1 MPDEVDGPDGVAD
14 GVADDVAAGDGAGA
28 VGDLPDFAEAVLD
41 LVDQVPEGRV
51 VTYGDVAELIGGGS
65 GPRRVGNVLSRYGA
79 ATSWWRVVRAG
90 GHPPMGL
97 EDEALRYYR
106 SEGTPLVGGALSG
119 RRVDLT
125 RARWDGPAASGAP
138 EQERDAV
145 GDP

>member
-1 MPDEVDGPDGVAD
+1 MPSEVHSVAGVA
-14 GVADDVAAGDGAGA
+14 GGVAAGVVARDSAGA

-41 LVDQVPEGRV
+41 LVDHVPEGRV
-51 VTYGDVAELIGGGS
+51 VTYGDVAEMIGGS

-119 RRVDLT
+119 RRVDLM